1 MIRSRPLAATMV
13 AIALAVATASPGAAA
28 QNDPRLQWRT
38 LETPHFRI
46 HFYQGMEPVARRVAV
61 VGEHVVERLARP
73 LGWRQSQVTEIAL
86 HDSTDDANGSAT
98 ATPYN
103 TLRLFVTAPS
113 DLSVLEQYDDWFET
127 LVTHEYTHI
136 LHTDHISG
144 LPAIVDA
151 IIGKQW
157 APNQVQPRF
166 ILEGLA
172 VFEES
177 LHTRGGR
184 LRSATWDSYLRAD
197 ALAGTLLTLDQLAS
211 GPNRWPHGNLWYLY
225 GSYLMEYV
233 ARRFGAESLA
243 ALSREYGGMTVPWQ
257 LNRAIRRVTGSTW
270 EELYDDFRT
279 EITVRYRRQR
289 DAIAARGLV
298 EGTPL
303 TRQGEVVRS
312 PRFLPD
318 GTLVYESSDG
328 RSVPRL
334 RALSPSALASP
345 GAEVPTPTDLV
356 REVEPSGFAPLGDDA
371 LLVSDADWYRG
382 IYLYHDLRRV
392 GLRRDAQGTLDTG
405 RDERLTEGWRA
416 QQPDVHPGGDLAVF
430 TVNHRGTTQLVE
442 MSLVDRRP
450 RTLVASH
457 PFEQVFAPRYSPDG
471 RTVAFSRWTRGGQ
484 RDLWTVH
491 RETGALTQLTDDRA
505 LDTSPCFSPDGRWLL
520 WSSDRTGVANVYAR
534 ELATGQV
541 RQVTNTVL
549 GALQPAVSP
558 DGRTLVYVGY
568 SNLGYDLAR
577 MPFDPSTWRDPETVT
592 EDPFGRDQPR
602 GPHPAEDAAPDFPVR
617 ITPYSAWRTLRPR
630 IWSAEY
636 TADGFGPQL
645 AVTSQATDLLGR
657 HAWSARVGVGLVRG
671 DPSVDASYTY
681 SGMRPSI
688 RLRLYR
694 SVDAGGG
701 YRIGSRTPTWAAER
715 IGGES
720 EISMVLPAR
729 FDTHAISMT
738 YDAQWV
744 RALGGLPGVT
754 RFADPNSPVPVF
766 PFQGWIAGLRFAWS
780 WSNAQRFTY
789 SLGDQQGVS
798 IYATVRVLDGIIGSA
813 VGGIEASA
821 AIAGYIPMPWST
833 QRRRHVL
840 ALHFGAGL
848 GTNDIHERGI
858 FAIGGFPPFSAQ
870 SWLDSFRYG
879 VQAGGVALRG
889 YPPYV
894 RGGSQFE
901 LLNAEYRFP
910 IWQTQR
916 GPSTLPVFVQRL
928 SGDVFMDAGNAS
940 WGRFDPSAV
949 LVGAGAEVLAD
960 VVLGY
965 VVPFTLR
972 FGYARGF
979 MTDGANQV
987 YGLFSSPF

>member
-1 MIRSRPLAATMV
+1 MTPWSLLLPGFASGLDGLSWPGTLADRLVVTVLFCALVDFVKLLIELLGRAEDREFESDPSLVTVVIACRNGAGVLASTIEDIRRIAPGAQVMVVDDGSTDGTANLARELGCEVHRFERSKGKAAAVNYGIYRVATPLVLLLDDDTRLGNARIPTSLITDGV
-13 AIALAVATASPGAAA
+13 ADAVAFHVLPDRRNRDGAHDH
-28 QNDPRLQWRT
+28 NFLGSLQRYEYGKSMEIGKRFHDVTRSVSCVSGAVGLFRRDDLQAFHHRHTGVFQGEDLQRT
-38 LETPHFRI
+38 MIHLLEGKRI
-46 HFYQGMEPVARRVAV
+46 VFAHDANARQQLDHCKTLSEIDVKRRRVRTV
-61 VGEHVVERLARP
+61 
-73 LGWRQSQVTEIAL
+73 L
-86 HDSTDDANGSAT
+86 HD
-98 ATPYN
+98 P
-103 TLRLFVTAPS
+103 
-113 DLSVLEQYDDWFET
+113 
-127 LVTHEYTHI
+127 
-136 LHTDHISG
+136 
-144 LPAIVDA
+144 
-151 IIGKQW
+151 QW
-157 APNQVQPRF
+157 
-166 ILEGLA
+166 
-172 VFEES
+172 
-177 LHTRGGR
+177 
-184 LRSATWDSYLRAD
+184 
-197 ALAGTLLTLDQLAS
+197 
-211 GPNRWPHGNLWYLY
+211 
-225 GSYLMEYV
+225 
-233 ARRFGAESLA
+233 
-243 ALSREYGGMTVPWQ
+243 
-257 LNRAIRRVTGSTW
+257 
-270 EELYDDFRT
+270 DF
-279 EITVRYRRQR
+279 
-289 DAIAARGLV
+289 D
-298 EGTPL
+298 
-303 TRQGEVVRS
+303 
-312 PRFLPD
+312 
-318 GTLVYESSDG
+318 
-328 RSVPRL
+328 
-334 RALSPSALASP
+334 
-345 GAEVPTPTDLV
+345 
-356 REVEPSGFAPLGDDA
+356 
-371 LLVSDADWYRG
+371 
-382 IYLYHDLRRV
+382 
-392 GLRRDAQGTLDTG
+392 
-405 RDERLTEGWRA
+405 
-416 QQPDVHPGGDLAVF
+416 
-430 TVNHRGTTQLVE
+430 
-442 MSLVDRRP
+442 
-450 RTLVASH
+450 
-457 PFEQVFAPRYSPDG
+457 APRYSPDG
-471 RTVAFSRWTRGGQ
+471 RTVAFSRWTRGGH